1 MLKRQNDQN
10 RLALLAG
17 SSNSESEDSSSSE
30 LSNYG
35 SSSDEK
41 ESKPKKVS
49 KEKPKQENANS
60 KDSIKTLL
68 NSEDELQFVPVT
80 PEGEK
85 KPGEDDEKSDVG
97 SDDEIPK
104 KKKIKFDDPYE
115 REIFG
120 KDFLKMNG
128 ASPTASPSSSTT
140 SKPVKK
146 EVKAEQVS
154 SQEKSPS
161 KDGSIDLTMFESRRV
176 TKEIDLEKIFEKR
189 ANNDTTGPSSV
200 LHQAKPQPPPVINED
215 EWISLSSDS
224 DSEVSAPTPGSSARI
239 PKRKKMLT
247 EEELQEETK
256 KAQKEENDRVSR
268 LQRKTEALTQLLEE
282 RQNNSL
288 ALDLDSTIEE
298 LILDYDEKKK
308 VVISVDSM
316 LVKHLKPHQKDGI
329 KFMYD
334 TCYGSINDEKKTE
347 SGCILAHCM
356 GLGKTLQ
363 LITLLHTL
371 IMHPEL
377 KTKKVLVICPKST
390 IMNWS
395 EEFKNWLKGI
405 DSKGLKVFYL
415 EEPRKFSDR
424 VKVIEGWYNLQRPG
438 VFLINYEAFRY
449 MANYSGSKRAAVIS
463 DKEFQR
469 KETERLQGIINKC
482 LLKPGPDLVV
492 CDEGHLI
499 KNQLG
504 ATNRAITKISTRRRI
519 ILTGT
524 PVQNNLNEY
533 FAMVDWIKPN
543 LLGTVKEFNNLYANP
558 IKDGQHQDST
568 NQMIRKMKQRSF
580 ILYKKLSKF
589 VQRKEAMVLR
599 EFLPEKYEYCIFV
612 PLTPVQEELYEKF
625 LSKSNFNF
633 H

>member
-17 SSNSESEDSSSSE
+17 SSDSEPEDSSSSE
-30 LSNYG
+30 LCNFG

-41 ESKPKKVS
+41 ESKPKKP
-49 KEKPKQENANS
+49 KEKPKQENDDS
-60 KDSIKTLL
+60 KDSVKTLL
-68 NSEDELQFVPVT
+68 NSDDELQFVPVT
-80 PEGEK
+80 PEEER
-85 KPGEDDEKSDVG
+85 KPGDDDDKSSD
-97 SDDEIPK
+97 SDDGPQK
-104 KKKIKFDDPYE
+104 KKKQKIKFDDSFQ

-120 KDFLKMNG
+120 KDFLKING
-128 ASPTASPSSSTT
+128 ASPTTSPSSSTT
-140 SKPVKK
+140 SKPAEKK
-146 EVKAEQVS
+146 VKAEQLS

-176 TKEIDLEKIFEKR
+176 AKEIDLQKIFEKR
-189 ANNDTTGPSSV
+189 ANNDAAGSSSV
-200 LHQAKPQPPPVINED
+200 LHQPKPQPPPVINED

-224 DSEVSAPTPGSSARI
+224 DSEVSAPAAGSSGI

-268 LQRKTEALTQLLEE
+268 LKKKTVALTQLIEE

-288 ALDLDSTIEE
+288 DLDSTFEE

-390 IMNWS
+390 IMNWF
-395 EEFKNWLKGI
+395 EEFTHWLKGI

-415 EEPRKFSDR
+415 EEPRKFHER
-424 VKVIEGWYNLQRPG
+424 VKVIDGWYNLQRPG

-449 MANYSGSKRAAVIS
+449 MAHYSGSKRAAAMS
-463 DKEFQR
+463 DKEVQR
-469 KETERLQGIINKC
+469 KETERLQKIINKC
-482 LLKPGPDLVV
+482 LLNPGPDLVV

-625 LSKSNFNF
+625 LSKWDVCCL
-633 H
+633 